1 LRETEPWEVRFM
13 KQVIQAAF
21 ALGLG
26 AVPAMAGAAADA
38 ASCPADHICASDPQA
53 VADELRKLGYRVEL
67 TKHESGDPQIKSAAA
82 GYDYRL
88 NFNDCTAN
96 KQCRSLGFVVV
107 FSDDGKNTLE
117 LANNWNKQKRFS
129 QMAVN
134 DNKSLAFSYDVTTVG
149 GLTKANFA
157 DVVDWWQVM
166 LGQVRGYFSENSGK

>member
-1 LRETEPWEVRFM
+1 M
-13 KQVIQAAF
+13 KQALQAVF
-21 ALGLG
+21 
-26 AVPAMAGAAADA
+26 AAALIAIPGMANA
-38 ASCPADHICASDPQA
+38 ASDPATCPSGMICASDPEA
-53 VADELRKLGYRVEL
+53 VAEELRKLGYRAEL

-96 KQCRSLGFVVV
+96 KECRSLGFVVV
-107 FSDDGKNTLE
+107 FADDGKNTLE
-117 LANNWNKQKRFS
+117 LANTWNRQKRFS

-134 DNKSLAFSYDVTTVG
+134 ENGSLAFSYDVTTVG

-166 LGQVRGYFSENSGK
+166 LGQVRTYFSERSAK

>member
-1 LRETEPWEVRFM
+1 M
-13 KQVIQAAF
+13 KRVFGAALAM
-21 ALGLG
+21 ALVGL
-26 AVPAMAGAAADA
+26 PAMASAASDPP
-38 ASCPADHICASDPQA
+38 SCPAGHICASDPEA
-53 VADELRKLGYRVEL
+53 VADELRELGYRAEL

-82 GYDYRL
+82 GYDFRL
-88 NFNDCTAN
+88 NFNDCKDN

-107 FSDDGKNTLE
+107 FSDDGKNTLA

-134 DNKSLAFSYDVTTVG
+134 DNKSLAVSYDVTTVG

-166 LGQVRGYFSENSGK
+166 LGQLRSYFAESAAK

>member
-1 LRETEPWEVRFM
+1 M
-13 KQVIQAAF
+13 KQGFCAAI
-21 ALGLG
+21 
-26 AVPAMAGAAADA
+26 AVMVAAAPALASA
-38 ASCPADHICASDPQA
+38 ASDPAACPTGLICASDPES
-53 VADELRKLGYRVEL
+53 VAEELRKLGYRAEL
-67 TKHESGDPQIKSAAA
+67 TKHESGDPQIISAAA

-96 KQCRSLGFVVV
+96 RNCRSLGFVVV

-157 DVVDWWQVM
+157 DAVDWWQVM
-166 LGQVRGYFSENSGK
+166 FGQVRTYFSESAAK

>member
-1 LRETEPWEVRFM
+1 M
-13 KQVIQAAF
+13 F
-21 ALGLG
+21 ATM
-26 AVPAMAGAAADA
+26 AAMAVILPVTGLAAAEPA
-38 ASCPADHICASDPQA
+38 ACPAGLICASDPEG
-53 VADELRKLGYRVEL
+53 VAEELRKLGYRAEL

-96 KQCRSLGFVVV
+96 TQCRSLGFVIV
-107 FSDDGKNTLE
+107 FADDGKNTLE
-117 LANNWNKQKRFS
+117 LANTWNRQKRFS

-134 DNKSLAFSYDVTTVG
+134 ENGSLAFSYDVTTVG

-166 LGQVRGYFSENSGK
+166 LGQLRGYFSERSGK